1 MQTIHKSAA
10 VVIRDNK
17 FLMVR
22 KFGKD
27 IWTSLGGHIE
37 SGETAEQALIREIEE
52 EFNCQSTII
61 RKLDDFKAKAA
72 FDDAE
77 LVLSTFLV
85 ELKGEIDFI
94 DPELEEYRFI
104 DENYSEEGINLPDS
118 IKDHV
123 IPFCIKEGL
132 LSWKI

>member
-1 MQTIHKSAA
+1 MPNATRFLRNTTSSNALSNNHLTSKS
-10 VVIRDNK
+10 K
-17 FLMVR
+17 
-22 KFGKD
+22 
-27 IWTSLGGHIE
+27 E
-37 SGETAEQALIREIEE
+37 SESRES
-52 EFNCQSTII
+52 N
-61 RKLDDFKAKAA
+61 LKAKAA

-85 ELKGEIDFI
+85 ELKGEIDLI